1 MTEALTL
8 ERFRPRLRERALV
21 SGVDT
26 LSEAELLAV
35 VLGTGTP
42 GESASAVAVSLLD
55 SLGGLTQMLRLGPH
69 ALAERRG
76 VGPVKAMRIVAAFEL
91 GRRALHGS
99 LTEPCE
105 LIDGFDAVA
114 AWARG
119 RLATLDHEEVWM
131 LMLDGRNGLRSARR
145 VAQGGLHGC
154 ALTPRDLL
162 GPALRDA
169 ASAIVVIHN
178 HPSGDPE
185 PSPEDVAMT
194 RAVAAAC
201 DVVGV
206 PLLDHVVVAKG
217 GATSLLE
224 RGALDP

>member
-1 MTEALTL
+1 
-8 ERFRPRLRERALV
+8 
-21 SGVDT
+21 
-26 LSEAELLAV
+26 
-35 VLGTGTP
+35 
-42 GESASAVAVSLLD
+42 
-55 SLGGLTQMLRLGPH
+55 
-69 ALAERRG
+69 
-76 VGPVKAMRIVAAFEL
+76 
-91 GRRALHGS
+91 
-99 LTEPCE
+99 
-105 LIDGFDAVA
+105 
-114 AWARG
+114 
-119 RLATLDHEEVWM
+119 
-131 LMLDGRNGLRSARR
+131 
-145 VAQGGLHGC
+145 LHGC
-154 ALTPRDLL
+154 ALTPRDVL

-185 PSPEDVAMT
+185 PSPEDIAMT

>member
-1 MTEALTL
+1 MADGLRI
-8 ERFRPRLRERALV
+8 ERFQPRLRERALV
-21 SGVDT
+21 AGVDT
-26 LSEAELLAV
+26 LSDAELLAV

-55 SLGGLTQMLRLGPH
+55 SLGGLSAMLRLGPH
-69 ALAERRG
+69 LLAERRG
-76 VGPVKAMRIVAAFEL
+76 VGPAKAMRVVAALEL
-91 GRRALHGS
+91 GRRAVRDCLGEQRH
-99 LTEPCE
+99 

-114 AWARG
+114 AWARD
-119 RLATLDHEEVWM
+119 RLAALDHEEVWM
-131 LMLDGRNGLRSARR
+131 LMLDGRNGLRAARR
-145 VAQGGLHGC
+145 VGQGGLHGC
-154 ALTPRDLL
+154 ALTPRDVL
-162 GPALRDA
+162 GPALREA
-169 ASAIVVIHN
+169 ASAIVVVHN

-185 PSPEDVAMT
+185 PSPEDVSMT

>member
-1 MTEALTL
+1 MTNALTL
-8 ERFRPRLRERALV
+8 PRFRPSLRERALV
-21 SGVDT
+21 SGVES
-26 LSEAELLAV
+26 LSDAELLAV
-35 VLGTGTP
+35 LLGTGAA
-42 GESASAVAVSLLD
+42 GQSAASVAVSLVD
-55 SLGGLTQMLRLGPH
+55 SSGGLTAMLRLGPH
-69 ALAERRG
+69 FLAERRG
-76 VGPVKAMRIVAAFEL
+76 VGPEKAMRVVAALEL
-91 GRRALHGS
+91 GRRAMHVCLGEKR
-99 LTEPCE
+99 TQ
-105 LIDGFDAVA
+105 IDGFDAVLD
-114 AWARG
+114 WART
-119 RLATLDHEEVWM
+119 RLVALEHEEVWI
-131 LMLDGRNGLRSARR
+131 LVLDGRNGLKSARR
-145 VAQGGLHGC
+145 VGQGGLHGC
-154 ALTPRDLL
+154 ALTPRDVL

-185 PSPEDVAMT
+185 PSPEDIAMT